1 MVPSAAEEEHVR
13 TPRYQQ
19 IADALRT
26 RILAGE
32 FAAGRL
38 LPSESGLR
46 VAIRRQ
52 PGHDPPCPRAIARR
66 GPVGH
71 RQGLGWYASG
81 DEVHQSLDE
90 LETLEHQLT
99 SSGVEAARR
108 VLDFSFGVA
117 PAPAAQR
124 SAPTACWS
132 CAGSTSP
139 TVSRSPGSPC
149 GALRHSARRSL
160 VTMSRRVRSTNSWP
174 TPPVSSRRRQP
185 DHRGGRCVS
194 RRRRTPRRSHRISGT
209 DLRTNG
215 ACRRWSS
222 VLFSE
227 HVYPGHRMAF
237 TVDLA
242 PGASSDAPAG
252 LRLVE

>member
-1 MVPSAAEEEHVR
+1 MR

-38 LPSESGLR
+38 LPSESGLGSRYDASR
-46 VAIRRQ
+46 VTIRRALEQ
-52 PGHDPPCPRAIARR
+52 LRDEGLLAS
-66 GPVGH
+66 

-117 PAPAAQR
+117 PAPARAALGTDR
-124 SAPTACWS
+124 VLAVRRLNLADGEPFARVTVWCPEALGSALSRDDVEARPFYELLADTAGVHLAGASQTIVAGAASADDAELLGVPT
-132 CAGSTSP
+132 
-139 TVSRSPGSPC
+139 GSPVLIC
-149 GALRHSARRSL
+149 E
-160 VTMSRRVRSTNSWP
+160 
-174 TPPVSSRRRQP
+174 
-185 DHRGGRCVS
+185 
-194 RRRRTPRRSHRISGT
+194 RTTRAADG
-209 DLRTNG
+209 
-215 ACRRWSS
+215 SS

>member
-1 MVPSAAEEEHVR
+1 MR

-38 LPSESGLR
+38 LPSESGLGSRYDASR
-46 VAIRRQ
+46 VTIRRALEQ
-52 PGHDPPCPRAIARR
+52 LRDEGLLAS
-66 GPVGH
+66 
-71 RQGLGWYASG
+71 RQGLGSALSR
-81 DEVHQSLDE
+81 DD
-90 LETLEHQLT
+90 
-99 SSGVEAARR
+99 VEARPFYELLADTAGVHLAGASQTIVAGAASAADAELLGVPTGSP
-108 VLDFSFGVA
+108 VLICERTT
-117 PAPAAQR
+117 R
-124 SAPTACWS
+124 SAD
-132 CAGSTSP
+132 G
-139 TVSRSPGSPC
+139 
-149 GALRHSARRSL
+149 
-160 VTMSRRVRSTNSWP
+160 
-174 TPPVSSRRRQP
+174 
-185 DHRGGRCVS
+185 
-194 RRRRTPRRSHRISGT
+194 
-209 DLRTNG
+209 
-215 ACRRWSS
+215 SS